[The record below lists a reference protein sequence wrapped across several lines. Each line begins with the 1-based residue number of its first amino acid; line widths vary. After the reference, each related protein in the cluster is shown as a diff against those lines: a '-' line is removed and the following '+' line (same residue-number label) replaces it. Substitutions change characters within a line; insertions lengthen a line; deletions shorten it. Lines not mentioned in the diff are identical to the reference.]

1 MLLYLKNRNYF
12 LEALEAI
19 NPPLNHEQIRKA
31 DEILEKVK
39 QSMKLQLMCFS
50 VKDP

>member
-1 MLLYLKNRNYF
+1 MCNYVLRNYF

-19 NPPLNHEQIRKA
+19 NPPLDGEQHKQA
-31 DEILEKVK
+31 NDILERIKEH
-39 QSMKLQLMCFS
+39 MKLQLMCFS